1 MGVSLLIIT
10 FDMLFLL
17 RQHSLFD
24 DGDCLLLFNRICLSK
39 FEVMLFFLC
48 TIGVFEVGVRMLL
61 RFIFGLV
68 VAEDDADMCFGVCNF
83 LRFDLSAYDAMFN
96 VDCERLIAFNGVML
110 RRWCCLLLLCRYGVV
125 ARTNSDDLFRGVN
138 DNDDDD
144 DAFA

>member
-17 RQHSLFD
+17 RQHNLFD

-39 FEVMLFFLC
+39 FEVMLLFLC
-48 TIGVFEVGVRMLL
+48 AIGVFDVGVRMLL

-68 VAEDDADMCFGVCNF
+68 VAEDDADMCFGVCTF
-83 LRFDLSAYDAMFN
+83 FRFDLSAYDAMLS
-96 VDCERLIAFNGVML
+96 VDCERLIAFNGVIL
-110 RRWCCLLLLCRYGVV
+110 RRWCCCLLLLCRYGVD
-125 ARTNSDDLFRGVN
+125 ARTNSDDLFRGVS
-138 DNDDDD
+138 DD

>member
-1 MGVSLLIIT
+1 
-10 FDMLFLL
+10 MLFLL
-17 RQHSLFD
+17 RQHNLFD
-24 DGDCLLLFNRICLSK
+24 DGDDCLVL
-39 FEVMLFFLC
+39 FLC
-48 TIGVFEVGVRMLL
+48 TIGVFDVGVRMLLL

-96 VDCERLIAFNGVML
+96 ADCERLIAFNGVML
-110 RRWCCLLLLCRYGVV
+110 RRWCCLLLLYRYGVV

-144 DAFA
+144 DALA